1 MLRMLKRLSSVKP
14 VKSSELCSGAASP
27 SSEVLGQDLLRVLKA
42 LIWVAL
48 LPSTVMALL
57 FSLDGLGRKFV
68 TLAQYWCRIWG
79 GSREPT

>member
-14 VKSSELCSGAASP
+14 VKSSELFSGAASP
-27 SSEVLGQDLLRVLKA
+27 SSEVLKA